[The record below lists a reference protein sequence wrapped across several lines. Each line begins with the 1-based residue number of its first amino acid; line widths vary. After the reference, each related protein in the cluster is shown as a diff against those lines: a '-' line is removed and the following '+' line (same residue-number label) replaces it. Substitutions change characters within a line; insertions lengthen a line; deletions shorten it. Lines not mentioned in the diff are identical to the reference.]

1 MDSRQLDYFIS
12 VVDNLSLAK
21 AAAEFFFTPQAM
33 RKHIEALEAEVGV
46 PLLERSNKGVRP
58 TEAGSVFY
66 GYARKLRALSQESL
80 TRTREAAGLARPRL
94 TLGLYRNA
102 NLFLMPKLVGAFKE
116 RHPEVEL
123 AYVDLPSYQKID
135 EALVNG
141 TIDATMTVGNARARK
156 QGIRYLTIEYERPL
170 CSVAVNDPLAAREQL
185 RLEDLHGRTVVTFT
199 PGRRTGTTRLYA
211 TSRSMSLRSRSS
223 RPAPMRAGCWRSSK
237 KAPWALAFPSSPRA
251 TCGSGR
257 RSPSRCRPG
266 STNACRSIWRPA
278 VPTTRWSGRSFTKLA
293 ISAPPSWGS
302 GWQIIRACGSR
313 RSRGHHLP
321 KRVPRA
327 DVFCLIGEAEAG
339 LSVTIPKTGLLHH
352 RTYGARLPLHP
363 RNAPIDTAEKP
374 RSGKGFSAG

>member
-199 PGRRTGTTRLYA
+199 PGASHWHDALVRHIKEHEPEVSIVETGTNESGVLALQQKGALGVGVPIVTSGDLWQRASIPFEVPPGLDECVSVDLA
-211 TSRSMSLRSRSS
+211 TCCPHNPLVRALLHEARYICATELGFGVADHSG
-223 RPAPMRAGCWRSSK
+223 MRESQE
-237 KAPWALAFPSSPRA
+237 PRA
-251 TCGSGR
+251 SSAETG
-257 RSPSRCRPG
+257 
-266 STNACRSIWRPA
+266 TAC
-278 VPTTRWSGRSFTKLA
+278 
-293 ISAPPSWGS
+293 
-302 GWQIIRACGSR
+302 
-313 RSRGHHLP
+313 
-321 KRVPRA
+321 
-327 DVFCLIGEAEAG
+327 
-339 LSVTIPKTGLLHH
+339 
-352 RTYGARLPLHP
+352 
-363 RNAPIDTAEKP
+363 
-374 RSGKGFSAG
+374 